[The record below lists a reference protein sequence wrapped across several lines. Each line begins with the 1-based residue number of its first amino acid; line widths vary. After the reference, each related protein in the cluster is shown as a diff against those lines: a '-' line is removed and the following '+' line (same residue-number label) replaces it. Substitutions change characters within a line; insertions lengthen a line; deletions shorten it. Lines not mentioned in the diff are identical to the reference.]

1 MNFIIEG
8 GWMFMVP
15 LVVLLGVVIVLFFF
29 GLKNNTEKNS
39 KLIKSISLFSF
50 VFGVLGFV
58 IGMLA
63 ALGAIANTNNNIP
76 PQILAGGLKVGLIAP
91 TFGLIIFL
99 LGRLFDIILL
109 WKREG

>member
-8 GWMFMVP
+8 GWTFMIPLLALLV
-15 LVVLLGVVIVLFFF
+15 LVVILFIR
-29 GLKNNTEKNS
+29 GMKNNTEKNS

-58 IGMLA
+58 LGMLG
-63 ALGAIANTNNNIP
+63 ALKAISMANDIA
-76 PQILAGGLKVGLIAP
+76 PQVLAGGFRVGLIAP
-91 TFGLIIFL
+91 TFGLFIFL

-109 WKREG
+109 WKREN